1 METVKDL
8 EAKMTVAID
17 PKAREADELLV
28 ERQKFDHELV
38 TRLLLNA
45 DVKGVIAEAGFE
57 PSPKMLSYVETAIG
71 KIRTYITDQ
80 VHGLETKKEQIHST
94 VAVLLNSGNSAVDW

>member
-8 EAKMTVAID
+8 EAKMAVATD
-17 PKAREADELLV
+17 PAKREADELLV
-28 ERQKFDHELV
+28 ERLKFDHEFV

-45 DVKGVIAEAGFE
+45 DVKGLIAEAGFE
-57 PSPKMLSYVETAIG
+57 PSPKMLGYVETAIK

-94 VAVLLNSGNSAVDW
+94 VAVINSGNSAVDW